1 MLGVSLGPVNS
12 VVHLSE
18 ALSGSDLPSRR
29 AHWLL
34 RASFVLFGR
43 RVGGAGW
50 KRWREGFAGERR
62 RDCQLCSASSSKV
75 GSCWSAQPERLFQW
89 ERRAARRLRF
99 APLRTLTSSRC
110 GKKAGELRSHAGSTL
125 KCPPTFSLQQQKKK
139 KGRKKRRSPKL
150 YARSH
155 VVPLFEQQRRRTGD
169 GEDLLR
175 VSGGRISSAF
185 IQVCLRAHVML
196 WLERTWTVEISS
208 D

>member
-75 GSCWSAQPERLFQW
+75 GSCWSECSQHSRSGCFSESDALPGGLGLLLSALWRPRAVGRRQGSYAATQALLWSVLQHFLF
-89 ERRAARRLRF
+89 
-99 APLRTLTSSRC
+99 SS
-110 GKKAGELRSHAGSTL
+110 
-125 KCPPTFSLQQQKKK
+125 
-139 KGRKKRRSPKL
+139 RKKRKEERKGAPRS
-150 YARSH
+150 
-155 VVPLFEQQRRRTGD
+155 FT
-169 GEDLLR
+169 
-175 VSGGRISSAF
+175 
-185 IQVCLRAHVML
+185 RAPM
-196 WLERTWTVEISS
+196 
-208 D
+208 